1 MKWLNFNTLQGILRT
16 LLAFAGGILVSKGSM
31 SADQASALTDK
42 ILDPQFIGAFIAI
55 TTGIWSVINKTAGVP
70 KPALIAEVVKK

>member
-16 LLAFAGGILVSKGSM
+16 ILAFAGGILVSRGAM
-31 SADQASALTDK
+31 SADQVSTLSTQ

-55 TTGIWSVINKTAGVP
+55 TTGIWSVIHKTKPGGVP
-70 KPALIAEVVKK
+70 PSEVVK